1 MFEAQSY
8 LMKRVGVGDVVDHD
22 GDGGIT
28 NVRGNERSEPLLTGC
43 VPQLQPHRSILKVH
57 RLGQA
62 INADGGLV
70 SVVEGVIHESG
81 DQ

>member
-43 VPQLQPHRSILKVH
+43 VP
-57 RLGQA
+57 LGLMNQIRFA
-62 INADGGLV
+62 F
-70 SVVEGVIHESG
+70 
-81 DQ
+81 